1 MAELFFKAGFHGL
14 KSGFKIDVVGDF
26 LDELLVGDDAVGA
39 DDEHGAAEEAEF
51 LDGDAIGR
59 TEGKVAVIGEGF
71 DGIDPGGPAPAGLG
85 EGEVAAD
92 GQDADVVGKLG
103 GFGIET
109 LMTSTLPL

>member
-1 MAELFFKAGFHGL
+1 FFSSRRRHTRSKRDWSSDVCSSDLAELFFKAGFHGL

-59 TEGKVAVIGEGF
+59 TEEIGRASCRERADSEG
-71 DGIDPGGPAPAGLG
+71 AG
-85 EGEVAAD
+85 EEV
-92 GQDADVVGKLG
+92 
-103 GFGIET
+103 EERE
-109 LMTSTLPL
+109 